1 MNSELNNTFS
11 YPYAK
16 PITYLPPLNAPNFT
30 FNPNNNNDNNIIPN
44 YNNSYNVTVNPIY
57 SQPLNLNPSA
67 INPSLTVAPPI
78 PSYYKQNINA
88 GNYYNHLPNIAKGNL
103 NYSTPEL
110 LAKSFSNNL
119 NKLKDLEDKISKNK
133 IPEENLPPL
142 SENRKNELK
151 KELKENAN
159 YKITSDENP
168 NLKNNLDEI
177 KKVKQNNLPPDF
189 VYEQEIKE
197 QKNKELMSKKGIETF
212 NDKLSHNLNE
222 YSNMITNQ
230 IKEDNDKNAQ
240 YYNMI
245 RKTLEDVRN
254 DISKQIDDFN
264 NVNANA
270 MSDIRKIMVHLPP
283 SKSRMKLLAKRLLPD
298 KKMDEEE
305 EEEERRKKNNDEV
318 LKTAKRMSI
327 MLGDNANLEKQRNLM
342 EQAIQKISTEKKIK
356 EKGFNGVELDLWEKK
371 RVYDNKLKVK
381 VDGSFSL
388 YDPNNLEMKP
398 INKFRKYV
406 YVVIAAR
413 RILNVQYMV
422 YKTLKFNSV
431 SYFLT
436 YYEDMDIILK
446 KNIYYAIVEPF
457 TEIITNKTLDLN
469 VVIERDVDQ
478 HQIYIDLQDYLKRI
492 IKGLQTKFFQGISD
506 SMLKYLSLFISNYS
520 YIPSD
525 FFTLFELVRFKTTET
540 GEFIDLNKSERI
552 MILGFYIIIKI
563 LLRNLFLEMIFT
575 QNNIS
580 MLNKRIKL
588 NIKMVVSVLFRG
600 LIKYFRKECVTRRN
614 LEDLDRI
621 VDKDN
626 FFKICY
632 GKKEFH
638 VSQLLSPK
646 RYYLKEAYTDKELGR
661 KKRISER
668 VEVEVNPDNIYSS
681 RKPRQTQ
688 RIKNKSRIKKNKKAK
703 KFREEEEEESED
715 EDNYRKKS
723 KSKSKSKSKKK
734 KKSKK
739 NKFSDDESSEP
750 RAPKNESSSEETPE
764 KPIRR
769 KSKRKK
775 TNLKQSNQNEY
786 YKNKQNPK
794 NIKDLD
800 SDEYN
805 NFDQKSFRT
814 NSLEAKRIKKK
825 ASKKEKI
832 EKIQNLK

>member
-305 EEEERRKKNNDEV
+305 EEEERRKK
-318 LKTAKRMSI
+318 I
-327 MLGDNANLEKQRNLM
+327 M
-342 EQAIQKISTEKKIK
+342 
-356 EKGFNGVELDLWEKK
+356 
-371 RVYDNKLKVK
+371 
-381 VDGSFSL
+381 
-388 YDPNNLEMKP
+388 MK
-398 INKFRKYV
+398 Y
-406 YVVIAAR
+406 
-413 RILNVQYMV
+413 
-422 YKTLKFNSV
+422 
-431 SYFLT
+431 
-436 YYEDMDIILK
+436 
-446 KNIYYAIVEPF
+446 
-457 TEIITNKTLDLN
+457 
-469 VVIERDVDQ
+469 
-478 HQIYIDLQDYLKRI
+478 
-492 IKGLQTKFFQGISD
+492 
-506 SMLKYLSLFISNYS
+506 
-520 YIPSD
+520 
-525 FFTLFELVRFKTTET
+525 
-540 GEFIDLNKSERI
+540 
-552 MILGFYIIIKI
+552 
-563 LLRNLFLEMIFT
+563 
-575 QNNIS
+575 
-580 MLNKRIKL
+580 
-588 NIKMVVSVLFRG
+588 
-600 LIKYFRKECVTRRN
+600 
-614 LEDLDRI
+614 
-621 VDKDN
+621 
-626 FFKICY
+626 
-632 GKKEFH
+632 
-638 VSQLLSPK
+638 
-646 RYYLKEAYTDKELGR
+646 
-661 KKRISER
+661 
-668 VEVEVNPDNIYSS
+668 
-681 RKPRQTQ
+681 
-688 RIKNKSRIKKNKKAK
+688 
-703 KFREEEEEESED
+703 
-715 EDNYRKKS
+715 
-723 KSKSKSKSKKK
+723 
-734 KKSKK
+734 
-739 NKFSDDESSEP
+739 
-750 RAPKNESSSEETPE
+750 
-764 KPIRR
+764 
-769 KSKRKK
+769 
-775 TNLKQSNQNEY
+775 
-786 YKNKQNPK
+786 
-794 NIKDLD
+794 
-800 SDEYN
+800 
-805 NFDQKSFRT
+805 
-814 NSLEAKRIKKK
+814 
-825 ASKKEKI
+825 
-832 EKIQNLK
+832 